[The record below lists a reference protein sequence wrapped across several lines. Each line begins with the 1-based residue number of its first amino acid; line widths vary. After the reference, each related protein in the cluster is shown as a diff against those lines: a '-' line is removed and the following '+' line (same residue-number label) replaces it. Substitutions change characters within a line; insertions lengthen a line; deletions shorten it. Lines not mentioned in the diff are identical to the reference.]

1 MGISVG
7 GNTGIVV
14 LINWHGNGI
23 TRWENLGI
31 RLLLLKTK
39 P

>member
-7 GNTGIVV
+7 GNTGIVG

-23 TRWENLGI
+23 ARWETLGTSV
-31 RLLLLKTK
+31 L
-39 P
+39 

>member
-1 MGISVG
+1 MGIFVG
-7 GNTGIVV
+7 GNTGIVG

-23 TRWENLGI
+23 ARWETLGI